1 MHTSALPQSINRAPT
16 GPTHTQVLEL
26 FTAPTNGVT
35 TGVPSVTRVYR
46 ISQAAS
52 SAVLSFLPFQAP
64 AGPGVWA
71 PHPSR
76 GGLPPL
82 DHAHAEELQHEY
94 GRSSPEWQAGA
105 TKLVPWQPPSHT
117 SSWRGL
123 IPLSKNAAPLFEK
136 LGRNLT
142 LL

>member
-1 MHTSALPQSINRAPT
+1 MHTSALPQSVT
-16 GPTHTQVLEL
+16 GLSQGPHTQVLEL

-71 PHPSR
+71 PHPYLSYTFWFSWEPSAW
-76 GGLPPL
+76 GVPYFLLALPLPPR
-82 DHAHAEELQHEY
+82 EEDL
-94 GRSSPEWQAGA
+94 PL
-105 TKLVPWQPPSHT
+105 KVPQDPLGPS
-117 SSWRGL
+117 
-123 IPLSKNAAPLFEK
+123 PLS
-136 LGRNLT
+136 
-142 LL
+142 